1 MFSGPGWGRIALPE
15 IGDPQRKRDPMTVQS
30 LLATGALALAALPV
44 SAQQPFPTTQP
55 AIITITR
62 EIEKAGH
69 FGAHEQTEIRWAAL
83 SRSIPNVASSLALVA
98 TSGVQEVWWVTT
110 YSGLDAW
117 GKAQAYAS
125 PTYTAAL
132 NKIAME
138 DGDHITASISTQA
151 EAVPDASYGTFPDV
165 KTVRIYSILTVTTR
179 PGGEAAFT
187 DIAQRY
193 AAIMKAKGVP
203 AAWRTYAVV
212 SGAPA
217 GTFLVFSSF
226 PSWEAVEANRKA
238 TNAAM
243 AGANA
248 ADLEAFGKAVSGG
261 IVTMNNRYFTVNPRM
276 STVPKEMMM
285 DPFWSG
291 K

>member
-1 MFSGPGWGRIALPE
+1 MTVRSILAASTLVLGALP
-15 IGDPQRKRDPMTVQS
+15 
-30 LLATGALALAALPV
+30 A

-55 AIITITR
+55 AIISITR

-69 FGAHEQTEIRWAAL
+69 FGAHEQIEIRWAAL
-83 SRSIPNVASSLALVA
+83 SRSIPNAASSLALVA
-98 TSGVQEVWWVTT
+98 SSGVQEVWWVTT

-117 GKAQAYAS
+117 GKARAYAT

-138 DGDHITASISTQA
+138 DGDHITNSISTQA
-151 EAVPDASYGTFPDV
+151 VAVPEASYGTFPDV
-165 KTVRIYSILTVTTR
+165 KTVRVYSILTVTTR
-179 PGGEAAFT
+179 AGSEGAFT
-187 DIAQRY
+187 DVAKRY

-203 AAWRTYAVV
+203 AAWRAYEVI
-212 SGAPA
+212 SGAPG

-226 PSWEAVEANRKA
+226 PSWEAVEADRKA
-238 TNAAM
+238 TAAAM
-243 AGANA
+243 AGSSA
-248 ADLEAFGKAVSGG
+248 ADLEALTKAMGAG
-261 IVTMNNRYFTVNPRM
+261 IVSTNNRYFVVNPKM
-276 STVPKEMMM
+276 STVPKEMMS